1 MKKPLI
7 LLVLV
12 TLLLSAASCK
22 KTVENQQKNIIIEA
36 MTTGVWFVYQYTEA
50 GTDVTAGFSGYE
62 FKFDQNGTVTGTLAA
77 TSTAGTWSAN
87 ITNYSITSQF
97 PSAGDPLQKLN
108 GTWIIK
114 DSYLDFV
121 KAEMTTASGTNQLQ
135 LQKKP

>member
-1 MKKPLI
+1 MKKPFNLI
-7 LLVLV
+7 VFLMVLLTV
-12 TLLLSAASCK
+12 ASCK

-62 FKFDQNGTVTGTLAA
+62 FKFDQNGTVTGTLA
-77 TSTAGTWSAN
+77 TSSTPGTWSAN
-87 ITNYSITSQF
+87 ISNYSITSQF

-121 KAEMTTASGTNQLQ
+121 KAEMVTPSGTNQLQ

>member
-1 MKKPLI
+1 MLI
-7 LLVLV
+7 LFLMVI
-12 TLLLSAASCK
+12 LSASSCK

-36 MTTGVWFVYQYTEA
+36 MTTGVWFVYQYSEA
-50 GTDVTAGFSGYE
+50 GTDVTGGFSGYE
-62 FKFDQNGTVTGTLAA
+62 FKFDQNGTVTGTKAA
-77 TSTAGTWSAN
+77 VSTPGSWSAN

-121 KAEMTTASGTNQLQ
+121 KAEMTTAAGTNQLQ